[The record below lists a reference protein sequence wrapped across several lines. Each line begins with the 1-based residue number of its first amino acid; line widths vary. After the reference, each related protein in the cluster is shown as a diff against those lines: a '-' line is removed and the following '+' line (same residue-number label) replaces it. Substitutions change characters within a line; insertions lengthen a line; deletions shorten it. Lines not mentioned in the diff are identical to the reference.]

1 MATRFGVW
9 FGLLGP
15 LQVRCDGADIR
26 VSASRHRVLLA
37 VLLCRPNR
45 VVGLDELAYAVWDGD
60 PPAGAETTVRSYV
73 MRLRR
78 ALGAAAIRI
87 ETASPGYRIALDTSA
102 ELDTFLFTA
111 RCQAADALARVGDW
125 GATASA
131 LDEALALWRGTPLQ
145 DVPSE
150 TLSRDELPA
159 WLERRS
165 QAVELR
171 LEAAIELGRAAE
183 AVIELRRL
191 AAEHPLRERT
201 SALLMTALAA
211 CDRRSE
217 ALEIFR
223 DLRRVL
229 VEEVGIE
236 PGMELQELHQRI
248 LNGNQS
254 PAAGSGA
261 TVPPIPAHAQEHR
274 PYLVPRTLP
283 ADIGDFTGHEEHV
296 DALVS
301 CLRTGPSDRAQAV
314 RIVSIAGMGG
324 AGKTTLAVHAA
335 HRVRG
340 DFPDGQ
346 LYADLRGSGPV
357 PVPPATVL
365 SRFLRQL
372 GAEPDALPADDE
384 ERGALYRSLLAQRR
398 VLVLLDDARDA
409 AQVRP
414 LLPANPDCAVLVTMR
429 NRLTG
434 LAGATHLDL
443 DGLPREA
450 AHRMLS
456 RIIGAD
462 RVAAE
467 PAAVSDVLAACADLP
482 LAVRLIGARLASRPS
497 WRIQY
502 IASRLRAQRSRLDE
516 LSYAD
521 QDVRATFEMSY
532 SALDTSDAAAVPAA
546 RALCLLGLWPGQDIG
561 VTAAASLLGAPEHQA
576 ERVLEYL
583 VDIYLVQ
590 SPQPGRYSL
599 HDLLRDFAVE
609 RAEQDLAAADRRAAI
624 IRIITWYTRAAAA
637 MNATLSPAS
646 RQIHP
651 AAVPDLA
658 PPPDL
663 STVPDALDW
672 GESEHANLCDATG
685 LAAASGLRELA
696 WQLPTASMSFFQRQR
711 HLRSWIDTHEIAL
724 SSTQQAADEKTEA
737 IVRNNLAIALLT
749 AGRHAEAIDHL
760 KVTVAIHSSL
770 GDAALVASALIN
782 MGIAAMEA
790 GFPDQAI
797 GYQRQA
803 VAYYQASGSASSE
816 AAARTN
822 IGYIHLLLGQPAEA
836 IQESAAAIRLYR
848 LAPSVSWGLAE
859 VLDNMSRAYLLAGS
873 SEQALSHARD
883 AVSVRRQLCDRP
895 GLAEGLRHLGELL
908 AGTDRTGARAAWS
921 EAAGILR
928 ELDDPRAAELEALL
942 GTLGRS

>member
-1 MATRFGVW
+1 VATRFGVW

-45 VVGLDELAYAVWDGD
+45 VVGLDELAYAMWNGH
-60 PPAGAETTVRSYV
+60 PPAGAQTTVRSYV

-87 ETASPGYRIALDTSA
+87 ETASPGYRIALDPSA

-111 RCQAADALARVGDW
+111 RCQAADALARAGDW

-145 DVPSE
+145 DVPAE

-171 LEAAIELGRAAE
+171 LEAAIELGRATE

-248 LNGNQS
+248 LNGSQS
-254 PAAGSGA
+254 PAADSAA
-261 TVPPIPAHAQEHR
+261 TVPPIPAQAKEHR
-274 PYLVPRTLP
+274 PYPVPRTLP
-283 ADIGDFTGHEEHV
+283 ADIGDFTGREEHV

-301 CLRTGPSDRAQAV
+301 CLRTDPAGSARAV
-314 RIVSIAGMGG
+314 NIVSIAGMGG

-335 HRVRG
+335 HHVRG
-340 DFPDGQ
+340 DYPDGQ
-346 LYADLRGSGPV
+346 LYADLRGSTSV
-357 PVPPATVL
+357 PVPPAAVL
-365 SRFLRQL
+365 GRFLRQL

-398 VLVLLDDARDA
+398 VLVLLDDARNA

-414 LLPANPDCAVLVTMR
+414 LLPANPCAVLVTMR

-434 LAGATHLDL
+434 LPGAVHLDL
-443 DGLPREA
+443 EGLPREA

-497 WRIQY
+497 WGIQY

-532 SALDTSDAAAVPAA
+532 SGLDTPDVAAALAA

-561 VTAAASLLGAPEHQA
+561 LTAAASLLGMPAHQA

-583 VDIYLVQ
+583 VDMYLVQ

-599 HDLLRDFAVE
+599 HDLLRDFAAE
-609 RAEQDLAAADRRAAI
+609 RAEQDLAEADRRAAI
-624 IRIITWYTRAAAA
+624 TRVVTWYTRAAAA
-637 MNATLSPAS
+637 MNATLSPTS

-658 PPPDL
+658 APPDL

-672 GESEHANLCDATG
+672 GENEHANLCDATG
-685 LAAASGLRELA
+685 LAASSGLRELA

-724 SSTQQAADEKTEA
+724 SSTQEAEEEKTEA

-749 AGRHAEAIDHL
+749 AGRHLEAIDHL

-770 GDAALVASALIN
+770 DDAALVASALIN
-782 MGIAAMEA
+782 MGVAAMEA

-797 GYQRQA
+797 GYLSQA

-822 IGYIHLLLGQPAEA
+822 LGYIHLLLGQPAEA

-859 VLDNMSRAYLLAGS
+859 VLDNISQAYLLAGS
-873 SEQALSHARD
+873 TEQALSHARD

-908 AGTDRTGARAAWS
+908 ADTNRTGARAAWS
-921 EAAGILR
+921 EATGILR
-928 ELDDPRAAELEALL
+928 ELDDPRAAEVEALL

>member
-1 MATRFGVW
+1 VAARFGVW

-26 VSASRHRVLLA
+26 VSAPRHRVLLA

-45 VVGLDELAYAVWDGD
+45 VVGLDELAYAMWDGH

-78 ALGAAAIRI
+78 VLGAAAIRI
-87 ETASPGYRIALDTSA
+87 ETASPGYRIALDPSA

-111 RCQAADALARVGDW
+111 RCQAADTLARVGDW

-248 LNGNQS
+248 LNGSQS

-261 TVPPIPAHAQEHR
+261 TVPAHSPEHR
-274 PYLVPRTLP
+274 PYPVPRTLP
-283 ADIGDFTGHEEHV
+283 AGIGDFTGHEEHV

-301 CLRTGPSDRAQAV
+301 CLRTDPAGGSRAV

-335 HRVRG
+335 HRVSS

-346 LYADLRGSGPV
+346 LYADLRGSAPV

-429 NRLTG
+429 NRVTG
-434 LAGATHLDL
+434 LPGAMHLDL
-443 DGLPREA
+443 EGLPREA

-497 WRIQY
+497 WRVQY

-532 SALDTSDAAAVPAA
+532 SALDTPDAAAVPAA

-561 VTAAASLLGAPEHQA
+561 LTAAASLLGAPVHQA

-583 VDIYLVQ
+583 VDSYLVQ

-599 HDLLRDFAVE
+599 HDLLRDFAFE

-624 IRIITWYTRAAAA
+624 TRVITWYVRAAAA
-637 MNATLSPAS
+637 MNATLSPAN

-651 AAVPDLA
+651 AVVPDLT

-685 LAAASGLRELA
+685 LAAASGLWELA

-711 HLRSWIDTHEIAL
+711 HLRSWISTHEIAL

-749 AGRHAEAIDHL
+749 AGRHVEAIDHL
-760 KVTVAIHSSL
+760 KVTVAIHSSFD
-770 GDAALVASALIN
+770 DAALVASALIN
-782 MGIAAMEA
+782 MGVAAMEA

-797 GYQRQA
+797 GYLSQA

-859 VLDNMSRAYLLAGS
+859 VLDNISQAYLLAGS

-908 AGTDRTGARAAWS
+908 ADTNRTGARTAWS
-921 EAAGILR
+921 EAAVILR
-928 ELDDPRAAELEALL
+928 ELDDPRAAEVEALL
-942 GTLGRS
+942 GTRRRS